1 MTWNVSKTSEPVE
14 SAPAAKPANAEIRVP
29 ALDGVRGV
37 AILLVLILHATKFQP
52 QGWGDQ
58 LLSRL
63 ATSGWCGVDLFFVL
77 SGFLITGILYDSKG
91 SSRYFR
97 NFYMRR
103 VLRIFPLYYG
113 MLAFFFI
120 ALPLVHRAPQAVAG
134 EEWWYWLYLSNYSIA
149 LRQGG
154 FTHAELGVSW
164 SLAIEEQFYIVWPAV
179 VWLLGRAGLMRLCIA
194 SVVAAVALRT
204 ALVLAG
210 VPGVVNYV
218 LTPTRIDSLV
228 IGAIA
233 ALLVRGPGGLA
244 AARPVARVALWG
256 GGALVAAMLVYQGGQ
271 LDQNLWMTQTIGFTV
286 LAAFFGG
293 VVVLAAGAKGGA
305 AHWVLTSA
313 LLCTLGKFSYAI
325 YLTHTPVIRAANR
338 LFPAEKYP
346 TLLGSQLP
354 GQMVFYVLA
363 IGACMAVGWLSWHV
377 FEKHFLKLKRLFPR
391 GHPTPVA
398 PAQPAAATAWGSP
411 G

>member
-1 MTWNVSKTSEPVE
+1 MSAVAHEPGLQKTAQPHDGAEREPR
-14 SAPAAKPANAEIRVP
+14 IP

-37 AILLVLILHATKFQP
+37 AILLVLILHATKLQP
-52 QGWGDQ
+52 QWWGDE

-63 ATSGWCGVDLFFVL
+63 AASGWCGVDLFFVL

-179 VWLLGRAGLMRLCIA
+179 VWLLGRAALLRLCIA
-194 SVVAAVALRT
+194 LVIAAVALRT
-204 ALVLAG
+204 TLVLAG
-210 VPGVVNYV
+210 APGVVNYV
-218 LTPTRIDSLV
+218 LTPTRIDSLA
-228 IGAIA
+228 IGAIG
-233 ALLVRGPGGLA
+233 ALLVRGPGGVA
-244 AARPVARVALWG
+244 AARPVARLALWG
-256 GGALVAAMLVYQGGQ
+256 GGTLVAAMLVYQGGH
-271 LDQNLWMTQTIGFTV
+271 LYQNLWMTQTIGFTA
-286 LAAFFGG
+286 LAVFFGG
-293 VVVLAAGAKGGA
+293 AIVLAAGAKGGA

-325 YLTHTPVIRAANR
+325 YLTHTPVIRGASW
-338 LFPAEKYP
+338 LYPAEKYP

-354 GQMVFYVLA
+354 GQMLFYVLA
-363 IGACMAVGWLSWHV
+363 IGACLGAGWLSWHV
-377 FEKHFLKLKRLFPR
+377 FEKHFLKLKRFFPR
-391 GHPTPVA
+391 GQHA
-398 PAQPAAATAWGSP
+398 PAAAVQPAAATSWGSP